1 MSVSER
7 FDDRLEP
14 LGIGLGALLVLIGI
28 ATIAGFPWANKGD
41 ILASVLQ
48 VVGVLGTI
56 GIGVLLVW
64 LSRTE

>member
-14 LGIGLGALLVLIGI
+14 LGIGLGAMLVLIGI
-28 ATIAGFPWANKGD
+28 ATIAGLPWANKGD
-41 ILASVLQ
+41 IVASVLQ
-48 VVGVLGTI
+48 IVGVLGTI

-64 LSRTE
+64 LTRTE